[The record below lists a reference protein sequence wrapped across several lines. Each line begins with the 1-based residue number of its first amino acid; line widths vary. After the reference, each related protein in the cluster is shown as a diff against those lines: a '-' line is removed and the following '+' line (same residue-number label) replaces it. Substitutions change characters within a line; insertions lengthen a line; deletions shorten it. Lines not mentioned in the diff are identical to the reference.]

1 MCGIRPEFGALFSP
15 RKASVLRRSVL
26 GRICS
31 PGTRLCFGS
40 LSLSGDRSHSE
51 QRVWMADAKLKNVA
65 LRSPRHS
72 QKLTAYGLHPEN
84 SANFRRIPPPEK
96 RTRHEGTPLLRK

>member
-1 MCGIRPEFGALFSP
+1 
-15 RKASVLRRSVL
+15 VL

-40 LSLSGDRSHSE
+40 LSLSGHTT
-51 QRVWMADAKLKNVA
+51 ADSAFGWQMPKLKNVA

-72 QKLTAYGLHPEN
+72 QKLTAYHAVEPARG
-84 SANFRRIPPPEK
+84 
-96 RTRHEGTPLLRK
+96 HEGTGRSVSR